1 MILEPTPVDR
11 SYWGTI
17 TTSGQPPPTHLI
29 GLCSIL
35 LQPDDIEETALLVW
49 GTCELVDDLT
59 LDIELTYYDNR
70 ARIPSSTLVEEV
82 NNWVWTVVEN
92 NLPCGYNMGQK
103 VLWGA
108 KWSEDYHTFSEIELD
123 MVFCQIISAVVYD
136 MPFHPQILADGPPL
150 MPRWPYEMTQAQ
162 IQTLLGQRVD
172 GSLSYKALVSENDF
186 VPERIYLHGYPFE
199 AEILPMHDT
208 LEGYGFEEQE
218 EVEEVPSVP
227 MEDIFTRHDSLNSSK
242 KTNFTN
248 FTLLRTEAWIEQK
261 AALEA
266 TGQQHYYL
274 MFSDK
279 LRYQTATPSIASEFS
294 VHVVEPG
301 PNRSVVMQRDLI
313 AKTHDCMLAH
323 RKYRHTARLVYWKQL
338 RESTP
343 DMDCISFVTTN
354 LWLSSLMAAPDRCIF
369 YLDPNLVTTI
379 LELYRNNPSELDGN
393 IPELF
398 GRQDLWDQMGPLA
411 RILAILKLDDLC
423 EPSPGKLSWTLLELE
438 VEKGRVTTVDVVLAP
453 CTNFNKPQ
461 FTQLLSHLIE
471 ALNKILPARPLV
483 TRTSKV
489 KQRTHSLILPPPF
502 NEESILLVMI
512 AYLCGKMLN
521 QEVATV
527 DVQTMRQGLCFYF
540 DLALRNPEVDYSFPW
555 PGLTDEVGMLLTEY
569 NQTDVARKRFHLAHN
584 QEPSPIEMF
593 SRRRSYAATV
603 ATPGPS
609 EPFFLEL
616 AQSHSSHAEGILM
629 HTSGRSIDALD
640 KAILLGQYPSFNPLF
655 STTLDG
661 PNTISP
667 EELTELV
674 YSLGGPEDP
683 STHNLLMTGEH
694 EDQSL
699 VLGWEKNAI
708 YPQPEW
714 LLTGYDL
721 DSLTLTCSKVPEILE
736 AGSYHPYP
744 NRDLSLI
751 YNNELTVKIQGKPVK
766 MHTCPNFCIMTFGAN
781 NQFRLLVFFP
791 NCAERVGSHW
801 RNLPRISEMED
812 WYHTFLT
819 ALRFLRSQVPYHL
832 QHVVEKTIEA
842 LPSTYNMA
850 SNQVNQGGGTRSF
863 LGHRL
868 EPVILNLV
876 FPMVRQIIDNTL
888 QLAKY
893 RNYFFHICGIN
904 LKLATMNIHG
914 RDDDDPLKYALQSY
928 GFIDWFA
935 QNPHDIVADIGWT
948 TNVHRPSMPEELKRS
963 TMLFRYAAMRELLRP
978 AYKTPHFDRYCASF
992 SVGGGRALPYAAIK
1006 QDSGVSKV
1014 QFYPKD
1020 MVLTYRHRNKSVG
1033 ANFTVSEAL
1042 GVGNQTKFSS
1052 AMKAFQDVMLE
1063 ADTYG
1068 LRFEVRLSA
1077 WGANQFMKRDP
1088 RDILDRMLAA
1098 EAIICYPT
1106 ESLARFKVMLSK
1118 GWSSIIQRQ
1127 RQLSTVSRRSPEVV
1141 LLTSVLAYWLRSL
1154 VKRPDE
1160 QSATKQM
1167 VDDLQLTE
1175 TAKNQGFPF
1184 LRSEALDPNGLQV
1197 SYVVN
1202 PNTFRI
1208 IELSKLIVPIKPR
1221 KGTTSVPRI
1230 TSGPALLQSPPPS
1243 PRNGEGPNSIWPI
1256 ESDWFVKNLIN
1267 NALPHVL
1274 WSLFPQDRL
1283 IDHGRASKLR
1293 KCAFK
1298 KQHWT
1303 QIVDVM
1309 TTTKSV
1315 PLKFSDSL
1323 DRLFPQN
1330 WESTAT
1336 GGQWGTYNKDFL
1348 QRIRDHVQ
1356 TKPVEI
1362 RSAYSTELRRRI
1374 RILIMQDWD
1383 YLPHMQS
1390 HKVWTFEVGPGG
1402 HRMYRICP
1410 L

>member
-1 MILEPTPVDR
+1 MVSHTQTIGAPDITWGTLQSPDNSTASVLVPNIQQQQRPQSVSVSMAQAMSPFPLQILQQSNHTKELRRLVQPTQNQTVPPAHSVTPAKRPRQESFDLPPPGDNQLQTAVSTTGDSHSEAIQTPLHTQPPTPSSNQYVTPSRSSKRARPPPGSPVWNYSGGVTVDGLLLDPDYTLYLQVYATCLMHAIYRPFDTSRTIMILEPTPVD
-11 SYWGTI
+11 
-17 TTSGQPPPTHLI
+17 GQ
-29 GLCSIL
+29 
-35 LQPDDIEETALLVW
+35 TALLVW

-398 GRQDLWDQMGPLA
+398 GRQDLWDWMGPLA

-423 EPSPGKLSWTLLELE
+423 EPSPGKLSWTLLELG

-461 FTQLLSHLIE
+461 FTQLLLHLIE
-471 ALNKILPARPLV
+471 ALNKILPARPL
-483 TRTSKV
+483 
-489 KQRTHSLILPPPF
+489 
-502 NEESILLVMI
+502 
-512 AYLCGKMLN
+512 MLN

-781 NQFRLLVFFP
+781 NQF
-791 NCAERVGSHW
+791 
-801 RNLPRISEMED
+801 SEMED

-876 FPMVRQIIDNTL
+876 FPM
-888 QLAKY
+888 
-893 RNYFFHICGIN
+893 
-904 LKLATMNIHG
+904 LATMNIHG

-963 TMLFRYAAMRELLRP
+963 TMLFRYAAMQELLRP

-1068 LRFEVRLSA
+1068 LCFEVRLSA

-1088 RDILDRMLAA
+1088 WDILDRMLAA
-1098 EAIICYPT
+1098 EAIASHHSCICYPT
-1106 ESLARFKVMLSK
+1106 ESLAHFKVMLSK

-1175 TAKNQGFPF
+1175 TAKNRGFPF

-1202 PNTFRI
+1202 PNTFGS
-1208 IELSKLIVPIKPR
+1208 LSYPSSLYQLNPGKAQHQ
-1221 KGTTSVPRI
+1221 S
-1230 TSGPALLQSPPPS
+1230 PALPLGLHYFNHHLHLQEMAKVQIPYGLLSQI
-1243 PRNGEGPNSIWPI
+1243 G
-1256 ESDWFVKNLIN
+1256 L
-1267 NALPHVL
+1267 
-1274 WSLFPQDRL
+1274 
-1283 IDHGRASKLR
+1283 LR
-1293 KCAFK
+1293 TLSTMLYLMFSG
-1298 KQHWT
+1298 
-1303 QIVDVM
+1303 VYF
-1309 TTTKSV
+1309 
-1315 PLKFSDSL
+1315 LKI
-1323 DRLFPQN
+1323 
-1330 WESTAT
+1330 A
-1336 GGQWGTYNKDFL
+1336 
-1348 QRIRDHVQ
+1348 
-1356 TKPVEI
+1356 
-1362 RSAYSTELRRRI
+1362 
-1374 RILIMQDWD
+1374 
-1383 YLPHMQS
+1383 
-1390 HKVWTFEVGPGG
+1390 
-1402 HRMYRICP
+1402 
-1410 L
+1410 